1 MSEET
6 KASLT
11 AEQAVVGLIDK
22 ITSTVG
28 DKTKKPMSHRL
39 KKHVGQ
45 TEGLKSDK
53 KKGEANNLFLSVRK
67 ALTLFVDDQEMIIFK
82 GRTFTTDKPEIASFI
97 RKHPA
102 FGTEVFEEKYPE
114 HITKSMT
121 ENDKYITH
129 DRKEYDSGS
138 SYT

>member
-6 KASLT
+6 KASQT

-22 ITSTVG
+22 IANTVG
-28 DKTKKPMSHRL
+28 EKNKKPMSHRL

-53 KKGEANNLFLSVRK
+53 KKGEPTNLFLSVRK
-67 ALTLFVDDQEMIIFK
+67 ALTLFMNDQEMIIFK
-82 GRTFTTDKPEIASFI
+82 GRTFTTDKVEVSTFI

-102 FGTEVFEEKYPE
+102 FGTEIFEDKYPE
-114 HITKSMT
+114 HVTKSMT

>member
-1 MSEET
+1 MSEEVKT
-6 KASLT
+6 SQT

-28 DKTKKPMSHRL
+28 EKTKKPMSHRL

-53 KKGEANNLFLSVRK
+53 KKGETANLFLSIRK
-67 ALTLFVDDQEMIIFK
+67 SLTLFMNDQEMIIFK
-82 GRTFTTDKPEIASFI
+82 GRTFTTDKADVASFI

-102 FGTEVFEEKYPE
+102 FGTEIFEDKYPE
-114 HITKSMT
+114 HVTKAMT